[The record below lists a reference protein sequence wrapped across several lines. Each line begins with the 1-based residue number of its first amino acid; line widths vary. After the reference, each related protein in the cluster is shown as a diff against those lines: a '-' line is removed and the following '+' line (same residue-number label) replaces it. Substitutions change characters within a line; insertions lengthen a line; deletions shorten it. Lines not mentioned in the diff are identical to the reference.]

1 MAFTDEEKFLQAFQ
15 LKAGIDVTKPENSW
29 VKSLF
34 TVAKKYIDEDM
45 IPSTDPTV
53 IYDYILRDTTSP
65 ELQPFRDR
73 FSAYMD
79 EVNKAKAGGTVPVWM
94 NVQEYLNTEQ
104 DYIRAIK
111 SKPGFGDIATIDNV
125 KKFIAGGNS
134 VSEINSRIDEAFYA
148 VQTADAALKEQLQ
161 TYYPSLSD
169 ADLAKALITG
179 STTDVEQKVKIA
191 SAGIKAEQK
200 LAGITE
206 QIDTAELARK
216 GVTREAARTGFQK
229 VAQEQQGIQ
238 QAARRFGRT
247 APTQEELTQEA
258 LGLKASSSAKS
269 LRSQARAEFAGGT
282 GIQTGS
288 LRRKKTG
295 SSQL

>member
-1 MAFTDEEKFLQAFQ
+1 MAYSDEEAFLKAFQ
-15 LKAGIDVTKPENSW
+15 IKAGIDITKPENAW
-29 VKSLF
+29 VKSVYN
-34 TVAKKYIDEDM
+34 VAKKYIDSNMVAKDDTGEL
-45 IPSTDPTV
+45 
-53 IYDYILRDTTSP
+53 YNYILLDTESP
-65 ELQPFRDR
+65 ELAPFRAR
-73 FSAYMD
+73 FSAYLN
-79 EVNKAKAGGTVPVWM
+79 ERSKAIAAGGVPVWS
-94 NVQEYLNTEQ
+94 NVGEYLTTEK
-104 DYIRAIK
+104 DYMQAIK
-111 SKPGFGDIATIDNV
+111 SKPGFADLATIDNV
-125 KKFIAGGNS
+125 KKFIEGGNS

-288 LRRKKTG
+288 LRRKSTG